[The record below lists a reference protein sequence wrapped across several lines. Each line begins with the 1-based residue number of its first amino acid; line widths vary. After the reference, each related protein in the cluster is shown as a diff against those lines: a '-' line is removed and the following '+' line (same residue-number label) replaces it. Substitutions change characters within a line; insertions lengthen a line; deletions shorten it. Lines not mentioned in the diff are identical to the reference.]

1 MLLAWLAL
9 HPGSHAR
16 RELAGR
22 FWPDIAED
30 AARANLR
37 SALTELRQGLGIA
50 SRLLA
55 ADRKRVA
62 LTGAWVDAPAF
73 AELAIAGRLAEAEAL
88 CRSELLAGVDDELV
102 YAACAEHE
110 RRLAELLARLPGA
123 WTRNA
128 VVGDF
133 RSGTGRLSAD
143 GLDRRDTP
151 PLAGKAGVP
160 IVLEQTTGLDDMRSS
175 PSSRPSDSRFACVS
189 DSAC

>member
-1 MLLAWLAL
+1 MRGASSQA
-9 HPGSHAR
+9 GSGLTSPRTPPAR
-16 RELAGR
+16 TCA
-22 FWPDIAED
+22 
-30 AARANLR
+30 

-175 PSSRPSDSRFACVS
+175 PSSRPSDSRFACAS
-189 DSAC
+189 DSPREPAC

>member
-9 HPGSHAR
+9 HPGSHAP
-16 RELAGR
+16 RESAGR
-22 FWPDIAED
+22 FWP
-30 AARANLR
+30 
-37 SALTELRQGLGIA
+37 
-50 SRLLA
+50 
-55 ADRKRVA
+55 
-62 LTGAWVDAPAF
+62 
-73 AELAIAGRLAEAEAL
+73 AEAL

-151 PLAGKAGVP
+151 PLAGKPGVP
-160 IVLEQTTGLDDMRSS
+160 IVLEQTTGLDDLRSS